1 MPEPAGKRLQ
11 RRAHVARRR
20 DSLEIGLLR
29 PIEAQ
34 RQALERDFD
43 LAGHRLDHFQ
53 RQPRR
58 EPRKPLREVER
69 CAGGRRRESR
79 GIGQLDL
86 RVSVVKAE
94 APTWPLAL
102 STRIPCGSET
112 PCARCTTT
120 AQEAAWLERA
130 ARLRDVDLGLP
141 VPGEDCL
148 RGEPDL
154 SLAVQR
160 IEPPAPCDARWR
172 GHARSSALTCTVACA
187 GAPSARTSLPCA
199 AASETTRE

>member
-1 MPEPAGKRLQ
+1 MRVLRAIEAQREPGERHVELAGKRSDVVEPQHRQPLRELDARAPARCEHARLRLQLQLGADVDKLRLAQRPAQRCQAQAPRRYRDASGVHAEPAGKRLQ

-58 EPRKPLREVER
+58 QPRKPLREVER

-86 RVSVVKAE
+86 RVSVVRLKRRRGR
-94 APTWPLAL
+94 
-102 STRIPCGSET
+102 SPC
-112 PCARCTTT
+112 R
-120 AQEAAWLERA
+120 LE
-130 ARLRDVDLGLP
+130 
-141 VPGEDCL
+141 
-148 RGEPDL
+148 
-154 SLAVQR
+154 S
-160 IEPPAPCDARWR
+160 
-172 GHARSSALTCTVACA
+172 HA
-187 GAPSARTSLPCA
+187 G
-199 AASETTRE
+199 